1 LIPLALLALFERQP
15 LRQLHPLAPR
25 KNTEPP
31 MSSLSARLVR
41 ISTLALAALSS
52 MWAAAPRPASAVEL
66 YWDPAVTTVVS
77 RPLVLTRPVTTSYY
91 VAPIE
96 TTHTTTID
104 VTLNASSA
112 IDAGPAGESQERD
125 PYDTHGLVIAGAG
138 MGGLFFFGD
147 GITGV
152 AAAYRLHVGLA
163 IGPAEFALRFDLAPD
178 AMEVARTDG
187 GPGTTPAAL
196 YTAGAT
202 FNYRFIDGAVVHPV
216 VGAGIETV
224 TIDPHQAQGGTA
236 FAATGRVGLE
246 LAYPISH
253 GALALGLDV
262 TGHHLFGASPSF
274 GTMRDMMTF
283 GAYADYR
290 F

>member
-1 LIPLALLALFERQP
+1 
-15 LRQLHPLAPR
+15 
-25 KNTEPP
+25 
-31 MSSLSARLVR
+31 MSSSRLARIASLSLAVISLV
-41 ISTLALAALSS
+41 
-52 MWAAAPRPASAVEL
+52 WAAAPRSASAVEL
-66 YWDPAVTTVVS
+66 YWDPAVQMVVS
-77 RPLVLTRPVTTSYY
+77 RPLVITRPVTTTYY
-91 VAPIE
+91 VAPVHTDTI
-96 TTHTTTID
+96 TTTTID
-104 VTLNASSA
+104 VTLNAQNTA
-112 IDAGPAGESQERD
+112 VDAGPSAEPQERD

-163 IGPAEFALRFDLAPD
+163 VGAAEFGLRFDLAPD
-178 AMEVARTDG
+178 AMDVARTDG
-187 GPGTTPAAL
+187 GLGTTPAAL

-202 FNYRFIDGAVVHPV
+202 FNYRFLDTAVVHPV

-224 TIDPHQAQGGTA
+224 TIDPHQAEGGTA

-246 LAYPISH
+246 LAYPISQ

-262 TGHHLFGASPSF
+262 SGHHLFGASPSF

>member
-1 LIPLALLALFERQP
+1 MSKNSSRLAR
-15 LRQLHPLAPR
+15 
-25 KNTEPP
+25 
-31 MSSLSARLVR
+31 LSAL
-41 ISTLALAALSS
+41 SLAVLSLAWAAL
-52 MWAAAPRPASAVEL
+52 PRSASAVEL
-66 YWDPAVTTVVS
+66 YWDPAVSTVVS
-77 RPLVLTRPVTTSYY
+77 RPLVLTHPVTTTYY
-91 VAPIE
+91 VTPVQTG
-96 TTHTTTID
+96 TTTTTID
-104 VTLNASSA
+104 VTLNAQRP
-112 IDAGPAGESQERD
+112 DADAAPEPAERD
-125 PYDTHGLVIAGAG
+125 AYDTSGLVIAGAG

-163 IGPAEFALRFDLAPD
+163 VGAAEFALRFDLAPE

-187 GPGTTPAAL
+187 GAGTTPAAL

-202 FNYRFIDGAVVHPV
+202 FNYRFLDHAVVHPV

-224 TIDPHQAQGGTA
+224 TIDPHQAESGTA

-246 LAYPISH
+246 LAYPISE

-262 TGHHLFGASPSF
+262 SGHHLFGASPSF